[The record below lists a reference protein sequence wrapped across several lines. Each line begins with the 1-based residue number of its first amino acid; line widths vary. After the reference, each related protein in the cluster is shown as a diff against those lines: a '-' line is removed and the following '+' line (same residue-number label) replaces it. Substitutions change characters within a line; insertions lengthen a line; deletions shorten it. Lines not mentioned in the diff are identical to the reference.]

1 MFSSVWNHIRIS
13 LTLNYTI
20 SCNETLILGYQA
32 LWLILCNSSE
42 KIKIK
47 ANSDRGHSA
56 AFHQVMLFSWQRP
69 CSFRKKKTCS
79 KAAWI
84 VHACEMLSVK
94 FFIFFILRKFE
105 LSKRT
110 RRGRPINVSLG
121 ATPHLLPLTEW
132 IELLKKP
139 ISDYDHQPHKSQFI
153 VLNWIEQKGF
163 QSLQEAMPNTHMKF
177 RIVLQWPSLM
187 HIVWFEDKH
196 PALV

>member
-1 MFSSVWNHIRIS
+1 
-13 LTLNYTI
+13 
-20 SCNETLILGYQA
+20 
-32 LWLILCNSSE
+32 
-42 KIKIK
+42 
-47 ANSDRGHSA
+47 
-56 AFHQVMLFSWQRP
+56 
-69 CSFRKKKTCS
+69 
-79 KAAWI
+79 
-84 VHACEMLSVK
+84 MLSVK

-132 IELLKKP
+132 IELPKKP

-187 HIVWFEDKH
+187 HIVWFWGQTSSISIESKDNLSYLNLNSRSLNQLKEF
-196 PALV
+196 